1 MSTSNSKPIWRQQ
14 PTLSSFKAV
23 TDNTLVAHLS
33 IEITEIGDDYLTGRM
48 PVDHRTHQPMGILHG
63 GANVALA
70 ETLASFCANMVI
82 DTSKTYA
89 VGVEI
94 NANHIRSVRSGHV
107 TGTARPIHLGRTTH
121 VWEVRIVDERG
132 KLTCISRMTAGILE
146 R

>member
-1 MSTSNSKPIWRQQ
+1 MSNSSTQSIWWQQ

-23 TDNTLVAHLS
+23 TDNTLVEHLS
-33 IEITEIGDDYLTGRM
+33 IEIIEIGDDYLTGRM

-70 ETLASFCANMVI
+70 ETLASFCANMVV
-82 DTSKTYA
+82 DPSKNYA

-94 NANHIRSVRSGHV
+94 NANHIRSVSNGFV
-107 TGTARPIHLGRTTH
+107 TGTARPVHLGRSTQ
-121 VWEVRIVDERG
+121 VWEIRILDDQDR
-132 KLTCISRMTAGILE
+132 LTCISRMTAGILE